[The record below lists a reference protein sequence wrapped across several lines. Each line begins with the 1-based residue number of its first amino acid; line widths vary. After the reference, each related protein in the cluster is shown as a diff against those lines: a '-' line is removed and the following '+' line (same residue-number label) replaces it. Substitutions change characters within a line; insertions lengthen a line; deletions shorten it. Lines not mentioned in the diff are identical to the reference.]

1 MYLVLYK
8 PETMSLN
15 NFHDKIIAN
24 DNDADCESEF
34 AISSQGHISRSY
46 SPMQKSS
53 TDKENSPS
61 PEPILPHCVSKQFK
75 NKVFK
80 NKLKTRQKKISN
92 LPLSEDL
99 GIKLPRL
106 HLIKVANKFSTESQP
121 KHENNT
127 FTNDCDDL
135 SDIYDCI
142 DFTEVDSLASYIL
155 SEKLKK
161 ATLK

>member
-1 MYLVLYK
+1 
-8 PETMSLN
+8 MSLN
-15 NFHDKIIAN
+15 NFYDKIIAN

-46 SPMQKSS
+46 SPMQQRCS
-53 TDKENSPS
+53 DKENSPS
-61 PEPILPHCVSKQFK
+61 PEPILPHYVSKQFK

-80 NKLKTRQKKISN
+80 NKLRTRQKKISK
-92 LPLSEDL
+92 LPLSKDV

-121 KHENNT
+121 KCENNT
-127 FTNDCDDL
+127 FTNDCDDV
-135 SDIYDCI
+135 SDVYDCI
-142 DFTEVDSLASYIL
+142 DLTDVDSLTSYFL

-161 ATLK
+161 ATL